1 MCSLNAMPVWS
12 MAKPCQ
18 LRLAPRPGSAN
29 ALLRRIGTVLAWVSP
44 AGLTT
49 VPMIASTPSASSWA
63 IAAAA
68 SGVVV
73 IGRAGPDGSD
83 PTRQRQLAALAD
95 IQRPQ
100 HPAHADP
107 QRARQRQVGEQL
119 VGEVFAAAVPE
130 VFVVAQLGVLGGESV
145 GELGGQPLL
154 VAVTGPGAPLARMV
168 VQLLVDTGG
177 GSVGVPGVD
186 AH

>member
-12 MAKPCQ
+12 IAKPCQ

-49 VPMIASTPSASSWA
+49 VPMTASTPSASSWA

-73 IGRAGPDGSD
+73 ICRAGPGGSD
-83 PTRQRQLAALAD
+83 PTRQRQLAGLAD

-119 VGEVFAAAVPE
+119 VGKVFATAGPE
-130 VFVVAQLGVLGGESV
+130 VFVVAQLGV
-145 GELGGQPLL
+145 
-154 VAVTGPGAPLARMV
+154 
-168 VQLLVDTGG
+168 
-177 GSVGVPGVD
+177 
-186 AH
+186 